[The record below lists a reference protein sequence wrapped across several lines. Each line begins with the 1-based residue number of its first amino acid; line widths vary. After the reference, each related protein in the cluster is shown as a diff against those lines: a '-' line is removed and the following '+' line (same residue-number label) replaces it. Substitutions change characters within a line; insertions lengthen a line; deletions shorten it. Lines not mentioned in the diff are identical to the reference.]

1 VYRVNRLQLKDG
13 LLYTSVSLHHE
24 GKCVVVDNVIIDT
37 GAFHTIIA
45 PDFLEKLDVA
55 FSDED
60 ELVKASGYGGTISY
74 SVRKNID
81 SIECEDIKIS
91 NMKLDFGEID
101 PNERVNGLIGLD
113 FLRKAEVILD
123 LVDLVMYKK
132 NT

>member
-1 VYRVNRLQLKDG
+1 VYEVNRLQLKDG

-24 GKCVVVDNVIIDT
+24 GKCIVVDNVIIDT

-45 PDFLEKLDVA
+45 PYFLEKLEVA

-74 SVRKNID
+74 SVRKSID
-81 SIECEDIKIS
+81 SIECEDIKIN
-91 NMKLDFGEID
+91 NMRLDFGEID

-123 LVDLVMYKK
+123 LVDLVMFKK
-132 NT
+132 ST